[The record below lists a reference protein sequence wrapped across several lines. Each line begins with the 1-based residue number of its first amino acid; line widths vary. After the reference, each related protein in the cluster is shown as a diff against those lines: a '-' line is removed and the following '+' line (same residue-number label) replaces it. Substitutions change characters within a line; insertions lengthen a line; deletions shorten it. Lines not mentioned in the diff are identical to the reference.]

1 MFIWDLPPPSPQ
13 QHLVVITETGTM
25 YDFQAGGGRILLECF
40 LVTSAFSNW
49 QSFQT
54 WMSVPTMLMIVVLT
68 AFVPIQLEVFHVFV
82 IQDLK
87 VMVELAQV
95 NAFLAII
102 ARMS

>member
-25 YDFQAGGGRILLECF
+25 YDFQAGGRILLECF
-40 LVTSAFSNW
+40 LVTSAFSNS

-54 WMSVPTMLMIVVLT
+54 WMSVPMMLMIVVLT

>member
-1 MFIWDLPPPSPQ
+1 
-13 QHLVVITETGTM
+13 
-25 YDFQAGGGRILLECF
+25 
-40 LVTSAFSNW
+40 
-49 QSFQT
+49 
-54 WMSVPTMLMIVVLT
+54 MSVPTMLMIVVLT